1 MQVDLTLREGLIKY
15 QQSISI
21 LKKGYVQESYRIKQL
36 LRWPDA
42 DLLMREI
49 GSPNIAKYRDNRLAQ
64 VNPKTG
70 KPISPS
76 TVRLEMSLL
85 SSLFDIGCIEWGA
98 CENNPVKNVRKPPPS
113 PGRDRR
119 ISPREERLI
128 LRYCKNHAT
137 TDLYSIFVLAL
148 ETAMRQGELLKLEW
162 EHINLRIGIAHLPET
177 KNGSKRDVPLSIK
190 ARAAL
195 LRMGVKQRGRVF
207 SYTSNGLKSAW
218 RIMMQRLGIEDLHFH
233 DTRHEAASRLSEL
246 GRLDIMEI
254 AAITGHKSL
263 AMLKRYTHLKAAKL
277 VKKLEGNGNRGRQ
290 IVLGQLI
297 PYPAITEP
305 AAEGGFQVRI
315 LDFDDMRGQ
324 GASQELAL
332 QSAQDLL
339 LRHLIT
345 ALRDRTPVPPPN
357 QYLDDVD
364 DNLVFMLDPLGPSE
378 MGIEPL
384 TQNFG
389 T

>member
-42 DLLMREI
+42 ELQMREI
-49 GSPNIAKYRDNRLAQ
+49 GSPNIAKYRDERLAQ

-98 CENNPVKNVRKPPPS
+98 CDNNPVKNVRKPPPS

-162 EHINLRIGIAHLPET
+162 EHINLRVGIAHLPET
-177 KNGSKRDVPLSIK
+177 KNGTKRDVPLSIK
-190 ARAAL
+190 ARSAL

-207 SYTSNGLKSAW
+207 SYTPNGLKSAW

-263 AMLKRYTHLKAAKL
+263 AMLKRYTHLFSQLFLCCSKRKA
-277 VKKLEGNGNRGRQ
+277 
-290 IVLGQLI
+290 I
-297 PYPAITEP
+297 
-305 AAEGGFQVRI
+305 AA
-315 LDFDDMRGQ
+315 
-324 GASQELAL
+324 LA
-332 QSAQDLL
+332 
-339 LRHLIT
+339 
-345 ALRDRTPVPPPN
+345 
-357 QYLDDVD
+357 
-364 DNLVFMLDPLGPSE
+364 
-378 MGIEPL
+378 
-384 TQNFG
+384 
-389 T
+389 